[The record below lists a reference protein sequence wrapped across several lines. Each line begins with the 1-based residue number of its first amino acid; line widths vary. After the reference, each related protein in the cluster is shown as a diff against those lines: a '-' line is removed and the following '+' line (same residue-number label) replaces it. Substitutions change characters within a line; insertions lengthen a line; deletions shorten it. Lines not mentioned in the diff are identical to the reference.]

1 MKIDLLGS
9 QPGEPSLLKVWQ
21 NVWNWSDPSNVL
33 YEMWV
38 RSSLFPDADFKN
50 LWSGPADVIF
60 NEVAF
65 LVSAIYTECLR
76 SYINAPIAC
85 QYNYYECGMRPLGD

>member
-1 MKIDLLGS
+1 MTTCNEVFPLAL
-9 QPGEPSLLKVWQ
+9 SLAARSF
-21 NVWNWSDPSNVL
+21 NFICC
-33 YEMWV
+33 
-38 RSSLFPDADFKN
+38 SSLFPDADFKN

-65 LVSAIYTECLR
+65 LVSVIYTECLR